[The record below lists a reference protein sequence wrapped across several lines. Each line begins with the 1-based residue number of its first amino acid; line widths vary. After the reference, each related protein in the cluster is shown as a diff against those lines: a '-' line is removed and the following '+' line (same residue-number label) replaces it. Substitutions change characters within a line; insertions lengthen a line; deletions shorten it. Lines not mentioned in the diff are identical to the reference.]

1 MLHLSLRF
9 QLDLFASST
18 SPLRNACPSLLIS
31 VPFYVTGRFGYDL
44 SVICRNRPKQKFLF
58 NLPYSGPRANSRGKM
73 ENEQISLPSLILVA
87 ILGLLIVRYLF
98 FSSPATPAARQPQDA
113 ASASRAREAVVERV
127 QQMFPQVDRR
137 TILWDLQRN
146 GGNIAA
152 TTERILAGRLETVSS
167 FISMSSALLLRP
179 APACSLMNALC
190 CVFTCIMTY
199 HGYCV
204 VLLTPTHRSPPLD
217 SNHLLRHHL

>member
-1 MLHLSLRF
+1 M
-9 QLDLFASST
+9 SS
-18 SPLRNACPSLLIS
+18 
-31 VPFYVTGRFGYDL
+31 
-44 SVICRNRPKQKFLF
+44 NRP
-58 NLPYSGPRANSRGKM
+58 RGAQGKLRGIM

-98 FSSPATPAARQPQDA
+98 FSSPAVPAARQPQDA

-146 GGNIAA
+146 GGNIAS

-167 FISMSSALLLRP
+167 LPSISSASSPRLASPCCHLLPDER
-179 APACSLMNALC
+179 
-190 CVFTCIMTY
+190 
-199 HGYCV
+199 HCV
-204 VLLTPTHRSPPLD
+204 VLSACITTITNIEPPC
-217 SNHLLRHHL
+217 